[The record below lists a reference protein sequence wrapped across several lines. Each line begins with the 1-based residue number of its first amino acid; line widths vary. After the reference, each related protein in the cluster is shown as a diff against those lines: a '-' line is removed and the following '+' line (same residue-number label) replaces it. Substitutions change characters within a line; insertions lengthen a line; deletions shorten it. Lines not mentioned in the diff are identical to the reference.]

1 MEGEGL
7 RREEDG
13 LQSRGRARIVVV
25 GAALLEDQTKT
36 RSTLSSSDERPV
48 GKWAELEEAA
58 FASEKS
64 RGSGFKAPSDER
76 KPPSLCPRGSSRA
89 RVIRYTSGFE
99 EWA

>member
-13 LQSRGRARIVVV
+13 LQGHGRARIVVV

-36 RSTLSSSDERPV
+36 RNTLSSSDERPV

-58 FASEKS
+58 FAKRAGVLVSK
-64 RGSGFKAPSDER
+64 RRVMKGS
-76 KPPSLCPRGSSRA
+76 LPRSALEAHHA
-89 RVIRYTSGFE
+89 RE
-99 EWA
+99 